1 MGILKKWQNRGLGK
15 ALLNQ
20 LIDELK
26 ANQVDHLA
34 LLTNR
39 GILAEASYQKSDFKE
54 ISHIVF
60 YAKEI

>member
-1 MGILKKWQNRGLGK
+1 MSILKKWQNRGVGK

-26 ANQVDHLA
+26 AKQVNHLA

-39 GILAEASYQKSDFKE
+39 GILAEASY
-54 ISHIVF
+54 
-60 YAKEI
+60 